1 MPVTTQ
7 YSAQLGL
14 NLTLPKER
22 VRTTEMHGRL
32 RLAYFD
38 FTQSGVGDA
47 NSIAV
52 LTELPAGR
60 VRVLRH
66 LSSIATSAFGAGRT
80 LDIGHN
86 GYTAFDGTAVA
97 AAEDQLVDGRD
108 VAAAASAAPAAAA
121 GADPTVLYNSRDGVE
136 IRAKVLGGTIPAG
149 ATIKGVLV
157 YVMD

>member
-14 NLTLPKER
+14 NQTSPKSR
-22 VRTTEMHGRL
+22 VDTTEMHGRL

-38 FTQSGVGDA
+38 FTQDGAGDA

-52 LTELPAGR
+52 LAQLPAGR
-60 VRVLRH
+60 IRILRH

-86 GYTAFDGTAVA
+86 GYTAFDGTVVA
-97 AAEDQLVDGRD
+97 ASVDQLVDGRD
-108 VAAAASAAPAAAA
+108 VAAAATAAPAAAA
-121 GADPTVLYNSRDGVE
+121 GADPTVFYNSRDGVQ
-136 IRAKVLGGTIPAG
+136 IRAKVLGGTIPDD